1 MVYYAVMRFSAQGGV
16 MHDDVAELDLVVGS
30 MITVRP
36 DEDRTAY
43 EEEYESVSAVQDQLR
58 EEGID
63 IDLLSQPGTEVWEGS
78 IATMG
83 ALYQLSR
90 FAAHLERGNDLAP
103 VIEDGPVLYDE
114 LDTAVTDVWDNLKPT
129 RFTNLINLQGINS
142 YFLPADFDQP
152 VWLPFENDEG
162 EEDSAYFGS
171 AVRLQ
176 AELAELAPQLISAG
190 VSHNAEAYRCLESLR
205 QAADQSIATG
215 LPIIVW

>member
-1 MVYYAVMRFSAQGGV
+1 

-36 DEDRTAY
+36 DEDRAAY
-43 EEEYESVSAVQDQLR
+43 DEEYESVSAVQDQLR

-63 IDLLSQPGTEVWEGS
+63 VDLLSQPGTEIWEGS

-90 FAAHLERGNDLAP
+90 LAAHLERGDDIAP
-103 VIEDGPVLYDE
+103 VVEDGPILHDD
-114 LDTAVTDVWDNLKPT
+114 LDTAVTDVWENLT
-129 RFTNLINLQGINS
+129 TSRFSHLINLQGINS
-142 YFLPADFDQP
+142 YFLPVAFDQP

-171 AVRLQ
+171 SVRLQ
-176 AELAELAPQLISAG
+176 AELAELGPMLIQAG
-190 VSHNAEAYRCLESLR
+190 ISPNADAYRCLETLR
-205 QAADQSIATG
+205 QAADQSINTG